1 MASKFIN
8 IVTSGAIANGASVVV
23 PHLLNRDDIALLPDI
38 YAADRGGFTIS
49 VDDTNVTFTNNSG
62 GVATCRCYV
71 RWDHSIQRV
80 YGAESTQ
87 TLAGFPFDIAG
98 SGTAGVGVTLA
109 QAYLNGPAG
118 GQIIPLNVTQDGI
131 YIRHVTGILGQVA
144 LAVQNAGGTAT
155 FMGVVGSVTDD
166 AAVVGLSSHVAI
178 SAIAGSSA
186 AVTSETLLVT
196 GAANTGITASTEVS
210 QARFNFAQTRTWATG
225 ALALQRTVRVDAETL
240 AFVAASTVT
249 DAVTLAISGP
259 PIAGANA
266 TITQPWA
273 AWFGGK
279 VFIGD
284 TTPTTN
290 NMLTIYNTGD
300 IYAQIRTASA
310 GGSAHFRVTNEGGAE
325 GFFSIY
331 GSAVAGSTFGLLNAS
346 NVFLFSARAIGIG
359 TTAAVNLA
367 LATDGI
373 PRMQLRS
380 TAEGA
385 KVTSVDISENSVLK
399 AISIG
404 ANDSGGAGFSVL
416 RVPN

>member
-23 PHLLNRDDIALLPDI
+23 PHLLNRDDVALLPDI

-62 GVATCRCYV
+62 GIATCRCYV

-131 YIRHVTGILGQVA
+131 YIRHITGILGQVA

-155 FMGVVGSVTDD
+155 FMGVVGSITDD

-225 ALALQRTVRVDAETL
+225 ALALQRTVRMQAETL
-240 AFVAASTVT
+240 AFVGASTVT
-249 DAVTLAISGP
+249 DAVTLSVSGP

-266 TITQPWA
+266 TITQRWA

-290 NMLTIYNTGD
+290 NQLTVYNTGD
-300 IYAQIRTASA
+300 VDVEVRTASA
-310 GGSAHFRVTNEGGAE
+310 AGSAFYSIRNDGAAE
-325 GFFSIY
+325 GFLGMY
-331 GSAVAGSTFGLLNAS
+331 GTGSGATIFGLAAAS
-346 NVFLFSARAIGIG
+346 SVFLFTARPLGIG
-359 TTAAVNLA
+359 TNAAQVLA
-367 LATDGI
+367 LASNGITRAQLGTD
-373 PRMQLRS
+373 
-380 TAEGA
+380 AEGA
-385 KVTSVDISENSVLK
+385 KVTAFYLSENTALK
-399 AISIG
+399 RVTIG
-404 ANDSGGAGFSVL
+404 ANDSGGAGFSLL
-416 RVPN
+416 RVAN